1 MDPIT
6 ILAGIKSGLAAGK
19 TVAGLS
25 KQIGQFFDATDK
37 AKKTLQKKG
46 VSSKSTNATALDRW
60 AKIRQAA
67 EAEEELKEWITQTYG
82 RSKYL
87 ELLKIRREVLAEKRE
102 AEAQARRDAIQRQE
116 VAITIVGIVVLLI
129 FTFVG
134 AAAYLHYMEWIDV
147 RDYFLEQFYRFF
159 IVFGF

>member
-46 VSSKSTNATALDRW
+46 VSSKSANATALDRW

-116 VAITIVGIVVLLI
+116 IAITIVGIVVLLI

-134 AAAYLHYMEWIDV
+134 ATAYLHYMGWLDV
-147 RDYFLEQFYRFF
+147 RDFF
-159 IVFGF
+159 K

>member
-6 ILAGIKSGLAAGK
+6 ILAGLKTGLAAGK

-25 KQIGQFFDATDK
+25 KQIGQFFDATDQ

-46 VSSKSTNATALDRW
+46 ISSKSANATALDRW
-60 AKIRQAA
+60 AKIRAAA
-67 EAEEELKEWITQTYG
+67 EAEAELQEWITQTYG
-82 RSKYL
+82 RSKWL
-87 ELLKIRREVLAEKRE
+87 ELLKIRKEVLAEKRE

-116 VAITIVGIVVLLI
+116 LMVTIVGIIVLLI

-134 AAAYLHYMEWIDV
+134 ATGYLHYMGWLDV
-147 RDYFLEQFYRFF
+147 RDYFR
-159 IVFGF
+159 